1 MNNRDPFR
9 LRSNP
14 LDIIKTSV
22 KSAAQLAVQVPV
34 YTEAVA
40 GKILAPVTVRA
51 SDTIVSSIPAT
62 GGMSY
67 AIPRHQHSFS
77 ASEHIQAEG
86 SWQSSNPL
94 HEVSGKIGGMFT
106 ARNELPMYKDK
117 PYNYTSS
124 RKLPWFRRKWS
135 IIFSLSAL
143 IGFVYL
149 YRTLTTVASGKNYQG
164 DATGVLG
171 LLRGSKV
178 VSIDWNQRRRRVKDA
193 FIVNWDAYEA
203 YAWGESSLQQMTC

>member
-14 LDIIKTSV
+14 LDIIKTGI

-40 GKILAPVTVRA
+40 ETLLAPVIAKA
-51 SDTIVSSIPAT
+51 SDTSVNSVLAS

-67 AIPRHQHSFS
+67 AIPRHQHSLS
-77 ASEHIQAEG
+77 ASEHIQAQG

-94 HEVSGKIGGMFT
+94 HEVSERIGGVFT
-106 ARNELPMYKDK
+106 TRNELPMYKDK

-124 RKLPWFRRKWS
+124 RKLPWFRRKWP
-135 IIFSLSAL
+135 IIIVLFAL

-149 YRTLTTVASGKNYQG
+149 YRSLTTAASSKNYRG
-164 DATGVLG
+164 DTTGVWG
-171 LLRGSKV
+171 LLRGSKIAP
-178 VSIDWNQRRRRVKDA
+178 IDWDERRRRVKDA
-193 FIVNWDAYEA
+193 FVVSWDAYEA
-203 YAWGESSLQQMTC
+203 YAWGESWLQQ